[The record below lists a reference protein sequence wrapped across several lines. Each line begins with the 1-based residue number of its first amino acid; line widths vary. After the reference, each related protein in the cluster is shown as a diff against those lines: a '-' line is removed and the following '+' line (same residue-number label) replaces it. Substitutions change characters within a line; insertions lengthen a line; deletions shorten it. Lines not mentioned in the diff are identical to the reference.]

1 MEKITIKE
9 LIEFRGK
16 SGTRKKKFA
25 DKLKTK
31 QPKVK
36 VSTDENGGGDYWIS
50 STSCIQNVF
59 KSGDK
64 DLYDDKIDDLH
75 SRDQRAQIKHVK
87 EKYQRNIDI
96 LMKFKDFELDHFKPH
111 NDLLYQKVEQRNKI
125 LTVDGIPLYV
135 APGVLFSFEQNGR
148 QYLGAI
154 WLVPKLDGFT
164 KDELGM
170 FCEML
175 YRYMVKNYSDVYQIS
190 EEYCV
195 SIDTFNAKS
204 VRYTEFVSG
213 AIPYLIDSTLKE
225 LSRV

>member
-1 MEKITIKE
+1 MEKITVKE

-36 VSTDENGGGDYWIS
+36 VPTDENNGGDYWIS

-59 KSGDK
+59 KSGNK
-64 DLYDDKIDDLH
+64 GLYDDKIDDLH
-75 SRDQRAQIKHVK
+75 LRAQRTPIKHVK

-96 LMKFKDFELDHFKPH
+96 LIKFKDFELDSFKPYTEV
-111 NDLLYQKVEQRNKI
+111 LYQKVEQRNKI
-125 LTVDGIPLYV
+125 LTVDSIPLYV
-135 APGVLFSFEQNGR
+135 APGVIFSFEQNGK

-175 YRYMVKNYSDVYQIS
+175 YRYMAKNYSDTYQIS

-195 SIDTFNAKS
+195 AIDTFNART
-204 VRYTEFVSG
+204 VRYTEFLNGV
-213 AIPYLIDSTLKE
+213 IPYLIESTLKE
-225 LSRV
+225 LNRV